1 MNSDICMCVAIVPKS
16 IHVIFSIITNIS
28 IENNMYSWL
37 HNLNTYY
44 LNLILI
50 SFLLNA
56 TQNAIYTDTHS
67 ID

>member
-1 MNSDICMCVAIVPKS
+1 
-16 IHVIFSIITNIS
+16 
-28 IENNMYSWL
+28 MYSWL

-67 ID
+67 IDWRIAISACIMRNVCAPNNFDMHLEN